1 MEKIRS
7 ARLNGFT
14 HYMIV
19 VAEGAGSAAE
29 VGEYIRENLG
39 LDPRVTVLGH
49 IQRGG
54 SPNARDRVTATQ
66 MGHHA
71 VELLAN
77 GMTNRVVCTIADG
90 EISDVDI
97 STGLAMHKGV
107 NQQQAEA
114 LRAMTG
120 I

>member
-1 MEKIRS
+1 
-7 ARLNGFT
+7 
-14 HYMIV
+14 MIV
-19 VAEGAGSAAE
+19 VAEGAGSAAD
-29 VGEYIRENLG
+29 VGAYIQDKLG

-77 GMTNRVVCTIADG
+77 GMSNRVVCTIADG

-97 STGLAMHKGV
+97 STGLAMHKGI
-107 NQQQAEA
+107 NQQQVEA

-120 I
+120 L